1 MEALMEI
8 TSGERRTT
16 VESADGTRIGVTY
29 TGEGPSLVLVEPAGH
44 HRGFSA
50 CDGLVSLLRSEFTV
64 VTYDRRG
71 RGESTDTAPYS
82 VVREVEDL
90 AAVIEQAGGKADVH
104 GASSGALLAIQA
116 AVHGVPIRRLTLLEP
131 PIDDDTEAQVAFTS
145 SLREHVERDGNEA
158 GLAFF
163 LGSIMP
169 PGLVDAMRGGP
180 EWQAMAQVAG
190 TLVYDC
196 MISEATGSATLAE
209 VDVPT
214 LVLDSLG
221 SSDDLTG
228 MADAVAQALPDA
240 RRQSLPGE
248 WHRVDDQAL
257 ASAIRT
263 FLR

>member
-1 MEALMEI
+1 MGIAP
-8 TSGERRTT
+8 GERRTT
-16 VESADGTRIGVTY
+16 VESADGTRIGVTC
-29 TGEGPSLVLVEPAGH
+29 TGEGPPLVLVEPAGH

-50 CDGLVSLLRSEFTV
+50 FDGLVPLLRPEFTI

-82 VVREVEDL
+82 VAREVEDL
-90 AAVIEQAGGKADVH
+90 ATVLEETGGPGDVF

-116 AVHGVPIRRLTLLEP
+116 AVHGVPIRRLTVLEP
-131 PIDDDTEAQVAFTS
+131 PLDEDTEAQAAFTS
-145 SLREHVERDGNEA
+145 SLREHLERDGNEG

-169 PGLVDAMRGGP
+169 PDLVDAMRGGT

-196 MISEATGSATLAE
+196 MVSEATGSATLAK

-221 SSDDLTG
+221 SSDGLTG
-228 MADAVAQALPDA
+228 MAEVVAGCLPDA
-240 RRQSLPGE
+240 RHQSLPGE

-263 FLR
+263 FLG